1 MTCKEKNYVY
11 RVIDAQEFSSSNSFY
26 NEELEGSN
34 FTVPTPVSGALQV
47 VSTTF
52 DNACH
57 ISDK

>member
-1 MTCKEKNYVY
+1 MC
-11 RVIDAQEFSSSNSFY
+11 RIIDAQEFFSSNAFY
-26 NEELEGSN
+26 NEELEGST
-34 FTVPTPVSGALQV
+34 FTVPTALQV